1 MLEEL
6 LLALIL
12 ILIGT
17 KVAGHLCQKISIPAV
32 IGELMVGIIFGPA
45 LLGWVLPS
53 DSIHVF
59 SEIGV
64 ILLMFLAGL
73 ESDLDL
79 LKKYFKPAMSVALFG
94 IIFPLLLCGAL
105 SYLFG
110 LSLLTSIFIGMVFS
124 ATSVSISVQVLR
136 EYNRMDSEEGSIIL
150 GAAVVDDIV
159 VVLIVSIFSTVMNL
173 GGKLVLDGAFFW
185 DMFGKKVLF
194 FLMIYLLSKFILK
207 PFLKIASR
215 LLATE
220 GVTAAALVLCFAFA
234 ILSQK
239 LGMSDVIGAFFM
251 GLMLSR
257 ESVKEEVEER
267 VSTIGYA
274 LFIPVFFVSI
284 GLDLDLSVFGEKY
297 GFIILLSLMAI
308 ATKLVGGYVS
318 GRLSKIDRSTS
329 WIIGSGMVS
338 RGEMALIIVQ
348 MGRSLDL
355 LSPDIYSAV
364 VVAIIVATLVSPLLI
379 KFFIERSD
387 AKAPKTLA

>member
-6 LLALIL
+6 LIALIL

-17 KVAGHLCQKISIPAV
+17 KLAGHLCQKIGIPAV
-32 IGELMVGIIFGPA
+32 IGELMIGIVFGPA
-45 LLGWVLPS
+45 LLGWIVPS
-53 DSIHVF
+53 DMIHVF

-94 IIFPLLLCGAL
+94 IVFPLLFCGL
-105 SYLFG
+105 VSHWFG

-159 VVLIVSIFSTVMNL
+159 VVLIVSIFSTIMNM

-185 DMFGKKVLF
+185 DMFGKKVVF
-194 FLMIYLLSKFILK
+194 FLLIYLIAKFVIQ
-207 PFLKIASR
+207 PFLKLVKK

-220 GVTAAALVLCFAFA
+220 GETAAALVLCFAFA
-234 ILSQK
+234 ILSK
-239 LGMSDVIGAFFM
+239 ELGMSDVIGAFFM
-251 GLMLSR
+251 GLIISR
-257 ESVKEEVEER
+257 QPEKDHIEHK

-284 GLDLDLSVFGEKY
+284 GLDLDLAVVGQEY
-297 GFIILLSLMAI
+297 LFIIVLSIVAI
-308 ATKLVGGYVS
+308 ATKLIGGYVS
-318 GRLSKIDRSTS
+318 GRLSKINRSTS
-329 WIIGSGMVS
+329 WVIGSGMVS

-348 MGRSLDL
+348 MGRSMNL
-355 LSPDIYSAV
+355 LSGDIYSAV

-379 KFFIERSD
+379 KFFIE
-387 AKAPKTLA
+387 KADQKLPNTLA

>member
-6 LLALIL
+6 LIALIL

-17 KVAGHLCQKISIPAV
+17 KIAGHLCQKISIPAV
-32 IGELMVGIIFGPA
+32 IGELLVGIVFGPA
-45 LLGWVLPS
+45 LLGWVAPS
-53 DSIHVF
+53 DMLHVF

-94 IIFPLLLCGAL
+94 IVFPLLFCGLL
-105 SYLFG
+105 SYAFG

-159 VVLIVSIFSTVMNL
+159 VVLIVSVFSTVMNL
-173 GGKLVLDGAFFW
+173 GGKLVLNGAFFW
-185 DMFGKKVLF
+185 DMLGKKFLF
-194 FLMIYLLSKFILK
+194 FLLIYLISKYLLKPILK
-207 PFLKIASR
+207 FAKKLI
-215 LLATE
+215 ATE
-220 GVTAAALVLCFAFA
+220 GETAIALVLCFGFA

-257 ESVKEEVEER
+257 EPVKEKIEER
-267 VSTIGYA
+267 VITIGYA

-284 GLDLDLSVFGEKY
+284 GLDLDLSVFKQEAL
-297 GFIILLSLMAI
+297 FIVLLTLVAI

-329 WIIGSGMVS
+329 WVIGSGMVS

-348 MGRSLDL
+348 MGRGLDL
-355 LSPDIYSAV
+355 LSGSVYSAV

-379 KFFIERSD
+379 KFFIDQSEK
-387 AKAPKTLA
+387 KANQTLA